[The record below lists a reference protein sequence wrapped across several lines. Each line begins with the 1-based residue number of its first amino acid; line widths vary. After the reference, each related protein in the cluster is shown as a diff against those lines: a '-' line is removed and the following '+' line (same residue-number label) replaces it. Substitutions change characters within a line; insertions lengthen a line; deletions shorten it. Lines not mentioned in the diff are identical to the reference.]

1 MKIAILTLRL
11 FKNYGGILQNYALNY
26 FLRKNGYETETINIV
41 WLYKLSG
48 LRKYCVWLKRLARNI
63 VKKKWIPLN
72 EEKKMQKTEAIA
84 GEKIKAFKEK
94 HIPLSKKTYYLPGAD
109 FHDINENYDT
119 IVVGSDQV
127 WRPKYTRGIKTYF
140 LDFANEHI
148 KKIAY
153 AISFGTD
160 ENEYSSH
167 ERKTCGELLKKFDAI
182 SVREVSAISLM
193 REKLHWEVN
202 AIQTLDPTM
211 LLEAEEYKAL
221 VPRVENRNEIFIYVL
236 DDNPQKRILIE
247 KVKSHLGIDSFTITP
262 EGMDNTSTYVMPPVE
277 EWLKAL
283 QEARF
288 VVTDSFHGCVFSI
301 LFNKPFYVYGNKQRG
316 KSRFESLLN
325 TFLLQSRY
333 VDEETSLNTLEI
345 NEDIDWNKVN
355 DIIKEKR
362 ELSKR
367 FLLTAL
373 EK

>member
-11 FKNYGGILQNYALNY
+11 FKNYGGILQNYALNC
-26 FLRKNGYETETINIV
+26 FLRKNGYEAETINIV

-48 LRKYCVWLKRLARNI
+48 LRKYYVWLKRFVRNI
-63 VKKKWIPLN
+63 IKKKWIPLN
-72 EEKKMQKTEAIA
+72 EEERLEKAEAIA
-84 GEKIKAFKEK
+84 GRKIKAFKEK
-94 HIPLSKKTYYLPGAD
+94 NIPLSKKIYYLPGAD
-109 FHDINENYDT
+109 FHDINENYDA

-140 LDFANEHI
+140 LDFADEHI

-167 ERKTCGELLKKFDAI
+167 ERKICGELLRKFDAI

-211 LLEAEEYKAL
+211 LLEVEDYKAL
-221 VPRVENRNEIFIYVL
+221 VPKVENRNEIFVYVL
-236 DDNPQKRILIE
+236 DDNPQKQLLIE
-247 KVKSHLGIDSFTITP
+247 KVKNHLGVGSFTITP

-333 VDEETSLNTLEI
+333 VDEETSLNALEI
-345 NEDIDWNKVN
+345 NNDIDWNKVN